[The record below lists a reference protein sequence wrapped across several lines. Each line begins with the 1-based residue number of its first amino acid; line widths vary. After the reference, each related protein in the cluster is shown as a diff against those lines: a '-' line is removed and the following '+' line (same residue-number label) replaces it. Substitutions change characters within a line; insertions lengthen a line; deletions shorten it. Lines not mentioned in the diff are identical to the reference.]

1 VEEQAVDNGIR
12 MAVVGLG
19 FGASWVATYLDHP
32 AVAEV
37 AICDP
42 DAALRARV
50 AERNGIEATFESYGD
65 LLRADRY
72 DAVHLLT
79 PIPLHVE
86 QTLAALDAGV
96 HCACAI
102 PMAMSIADLERVV
115 AAQDASSAVYMLM
128 ETAVYSNSALYV
140 RDLADSGALGE
151 LQFLRC
157 AHYQNMEGW
166 PDYWKDLPP
175 MYYSTHAL
183 GPVLA
188 VAGRPA
194 ASVQCLGSGRLPD
207 DLLGDYDS
215 PSPVQTALVRLEDSP
230 VVCEVTR
237 CLFQMTR
244 GFQERFDVY
253 GDRMAFEWPQVD
265 GEDPVVFRVEPGPL
279 PPGRRSRPTSVERA
293 TLPDFADRVPEELRG
308 HVRGGTAG
316 NFRPHMVHEF
326 VSAILDRR
334 SPAIDARVAANWT
347 AVGIC
352 AHESAMND
360 GASVAIP
367 TFGA

>member
-1 VEEQAVDNGIR
+1 MGNGIKV
-12 MAVVGLG
+12 AVVGLG
-19 FGASWVATYLDHP
+19 FGASWVAAYQDHP
-32 AVAEV
+32 AVAGV

-42 DAALRARV
+42 DAELRGSV
-50 AERNGIEATFESYGD
+50 AERHGIDATFESFDD
-65 LLRADRY
+65 LLAAGGY

-102 PMAMSIADLERVV
+102 PMAMSIPELERVV
-115 AAQDASSAVYMLM
+115 DAQRVSSAIYMLM

-140 RDLADSGALGE
+140 RELAETGALGD

-166 PDYWKDLPP
+166 PAYWEGLPP

-188 VAGRPA
+188 VAGKA
-194 ASVQCLGSGRLPD
+194 ASSVQCLGSGCLPD
-207 DLLGDYDS
+207 DLRGEYGN
-215 PSPVQTALVRLEDSP
+215 PYPVQTALVRLADSP

-237 CLFQMTR
+237 CLFEMTR

-253 GDRMAFEWPQVD
+253 GNRMAFEWPQVD
-265 GEDPVVFRVEPGPL
+265 GEEPVVFRVDGEPL
-279 PPGRRSRPTSVERA
+279 PPGRRSRPTDIERV
-293 TLPDFADRVPEELRG
+293 TPPDFADRVPEELRG
-308 HVRGGTAG
+308 HVRGGAGG

-326 VSAILDRR
+326 MSAILEKRP
-334 SPAIDARVAANWT
+334 PAIDASVAANWT

-352 AHESAMND
+352 AHESAMD
-360 GASVAIP
+360 GGVAVAIP
-367 TFGA
+367 PFGA